1 MKNLDVRYQFEDH
14 LLRATNFASP
24 RGHSVARASRP
35 ALLVLSATLALLTSD
50 ASAAGT
56 WATTLKK
63 RDLNADGVV
72 DAYYD
77 TALGITW
84 LANREMAGNPGFMS
98 WTQAKSLVAGLNI
111 NGITGWRLPTID
123 PTSCDWYWDAKLCA
137 LGPNGKK
144 AELPYMQYVTLGDT
158 NGPFL
163 NGLPVQDGH
172 WFGVT
177 AIDVPDRAYGFFWHH
192 ALGFGVNTYLKTL
205 TLYPWPVH
213 QGDVGKPLP

>member
-1 MKNLDVRYQFEDH
+1 MTTLEVRPPSEVHRLCAISLAQ
-14 LLRATNFASP
+14 P
-24 RGHSVARASRP
+24 RGRRIARASRP
-35 ALLVLSATLALLTSD
+35 ALLVLSATLALATSNVN
-50 ASAAGT
+50 AAGI

-63 RDLNADGVV
+63 RDLNGDGVV

-77 TALGITW
+77 TTLGITW
-84 LANREMAGNPGFMS
+84 LANMQLAGNPWFMS
-98 WTQAKSLVAGLNI
+98 WTQAKQLVAGLNI

-123 PTSCDWYWDAKLCA
+123 PNSCDWYWDARLCA

-158 NGPFL
+158 SGPFPL
-163 NGLPVQDGH
+163 GMPVQDGH

-192 ALGFGVNTYLKTL
+192 ASWSRVNTYLKTL

-213 QGDVGKPLP
+213 QGDVGKPLS